1 MTKILFICL
10 GNICRSTMAEYVMK
24 DLVKK
29 AGLEKQFYIDSAG
42 TINEEEGNPVHRG
55 TRKKLRE
62 EGIPCGNHR
71 ARQMRKEDYDAFD
84 YIIGMEESNIRGIL
98 RIVGADPE
106 QKVHRLLD
114 YGDRPRD
121 IADPWFTGN
130 FDVTYEDVREG
141 CEAFLQYL
149 IGKDQ

>member
-1 MTKILFICL
+1 MFTIL
-10 GNICRSTMAEYVMK
+10 CRSTMAEYVMK

-29 AGLEKQFYIDSAG
+29 AGLEQQFYIDSAG

-98 RIVGADPE
+98 RIVGADSE
-106 QKVHRLLD
+106 QKVHCLLD

-149 IGKDQ
+149 TGKNQ